1 MRNTNLF
8 LEKVHRTAKKK
19 KKKRRKLCPGFRNE
33 FSFFPKRILFFQK
46 EISFSKFSFS
56 KNNSLFPKNNSL
68 FPKRILFYSKRILL
82 LFKKKSLFVRKDRH
96 NEELNPADVYFG
108 LFYVF
113 SSKKG
118 RFLRQFCAFQAFI
131 KPPLLRFLQ
140 TMMIIFAGEITT
152 TKSVCVGTIHEY
164 INSRTSSP

>member
-1 MRNTNLF
+1 MNSL
-8 LEKVHRTAKKK
+8 
-19 KKKRRKLCPGFRNE
+19 
-33 FSFFPKRILFFQK
+33 FFPKRILSFQKEFSFFKKNSLFPKRDLFFQK
-46 EISFSKFSFS
+46 EFSFS

-82 LFKKKSLFVRKDRH
+82 LFKKKSLFVQKDRH
-96 NEELNPADVYFG
+96 NEELNPADVYFV

-118 RFLRQFCAFQAFI
+118 RFLRQLCAFQAFV

>member
-1 MRNTNLF
+1 MNSLF
-8 LEKVHRTAKKK
+8 FQK
-19 KKKRRKLCPGFRNE
+19 E
-33 FSFFPKRILFFQK
+33 FSFFKKNSLFSKRILFFQKEFSFSKKRSLFPKRILFFQILFFQK
-46 EISFSKFSFS
+46 EFSFSKFSFS
-56 KNNSLFPKNNSL
+56 KFSFSKFSFSKKNSLF
-68 FPKRILFYSKRILL
+68 
-82 LFKKKSLFVRKDRH
+82 VQKDRPS
-96 NEELNPADVYFG
+96 EELNPADVYFG

-118 RFLRQFCAFQAFI
+118 RFLRQLCVFEAFV
-131 KPPLLRFLQ
+131 KPSLLRFLQ

>member
-1 MRNTNLF
+1 MN
-8 LEKVHRTAKKK
+8 
-19 KKKRRKLCPGFRNE
+19 
-33 FSFFPKRILFFQK
+33 SLFFQK
-46 EISFSKFSFS
+46 EFSFF
-56 KNNSLFPKNNSL
+56 KKNSL
-68 FPKRILFYSKRILL
+68 FPKRDLFFQKEFSFSKKNSL
-82 LFKKKSLFVRKDRH
+82 LFKKNSLFVQKDRH

-118 RFLRQFCAFQAFI
+118 RFLRQFCAFQAFV